1 MDTRKHLYEL
11 TKDFKTAMLVTR
23 EPNGDIHARP
33 MAVAEMN
40 PDADAYF
47 STSIESPKIAE
58 IEADPRVLIT
68 FQGRNEFAT
77 IEGTATVVRDR
88 ALVDRLW
95 AEDWRLWF
103 PEGKDD
109 PTLCLLRV
117 SAERG
122 EYWDTSGVQGV
133 RFLFEG
139 MKAIFQGRQPVKD
152 AAQNA
157 KVAL

>member
-1 MDTRKHLYEL
+1 MDTRQHLYDL
-11 TKDFKTAMLVTR
+11 IKDFKTAMLVTR
-23 EPNGDIHARP
+23 ERDGGLHARP
-33 MAVAEMN
+33 MAVAEMK

-68 FQGRNEFAT
+68 FLGRSEFAS
-77 IEGTATVVRDR
+77 IVGTATVVRDR
-88 ALVDRLW
+88 ALIDRLW

-109 PTLCLLRV
+109 PTLCLLKV
-117 SAERG
+117 SAKRA
-122 EYWDTSGVQGV
+122 EYWDTSGAEGV

-139 MKAIFQGRQPVKD
+139 LKALIQGRQPRKD

>member
-1 MDTRKHLYEL
+1 MDTRQHLYDL
-11 TKDFKTAMLVTR
+11 TKGFKTAMLVTR
-23 EPNGDIHARP
+23 EPDGRLRARP
-33 MAVAEMN
+33 MAVAEMK

-47 STSIESPKIAE
+47 STSIDSPKIAE
-58 IEADPRVLIT
+58 IEADPRVTIT
-68 FQGRNEFAT
+68 FQGRHEFAT

-88 ALVDRLW
+88 ALIDRLW

-109 PTLCLLRV
+109 PTLCLLKV

-122 EYWDTSGVQGV
+122 EYWDTSGIQGV
-133 RFLFEG
+133 KFLFEG
-139 MKAIFQGRQPVKD
+139 VKALIQGREAQYD

-157 KVAL
+157 KVDL

>member
-1 MDTRKHLYEL
+1 MDERQHLYDL
-11 TKDFKTAMLVTR
+11 TKDFRTAMLVTR
-23 EPNGDIHARP
+23 ERDGRTHARP
-33 MAVAEMN
+33 MAVAEMK

-68 FQGRNEFAT
+68 FQGRNEFAS

-88 ALVDRLW
+88 ALIDRLW

-109 PTLCLLRV
+109 PTLCLLKV

-122 EYWDTSGVQGV
+122 EYWDTSGAQGV
-133 RFLFEG
+133 RFLFESV
-139 MKAIFQGRQPVKD
+139 KAILQRRQPAKD
-152 AAQNA
+152 AAQDA
-157 KVAL
+157 KVEL

>member
-1 MDTRKHLYEL
+1 
-11 TKDFKTAMLVTR
+11 
-23 EPNGDIHARP
+23 
-33 MAVAEMN
+33 MAVAEVR
-40 PDADAYF
+40 PDADTYF

-58 IEADPRVLIT
+58 IEADPHVLIT
-68 FQGRNEFAT
+68 FQGHNEFVS

-88 ALVDRLW
+88 ALIDRLW

-103 PEGKDD
+103 PEGRDD
-109 PTLCLLRV
+109 PTLCLLKV

-122 EYWDTSGVQGV
+122 EYWDTSGVRGV
-133 RFLFEG
+133 RFLFEC

-157 KVAL
+157 KVEL

>member
-11 TKDFKTAMLVTR
+11 TKHFKTAMLVTASR
-23 EPNGDIHARP
+23 DGGIHARP
-33 MAVAEMN
+33 IAVAEMK

-88 ALVDRLW
+88 ALIDRLW

-109 PTLCLLRV
+109 PTLCLLKV
-117 SAERG
+117 SAESG
-122 EYWDTSGVQGV
+122 EYWDTSGVQGIK
-133 RFLFEG
+133 FLFEG